1 MAVTKEQ
8 KEKIIKDFRINDK
21 DCGSAQVQIAI
32 LTSEINDLTEH
43 LKTHIHDYHSKRGL
57 LMKVGKRRKLLA
69 YLKDNFFTLEDDA
82 KIAEL
87 ERMNHYDSLTPAYNR
102 KLLRPA
108 SRYRSNK
115 PHSSQ
120 LQLYHPDRI
129 S

>member
-69 YLKDNFFTLEDDA
+69 YLKEND
-82 KIAEL
+82 IV
-87 ERMNHYDSLTPAYNR
+87 AYRDVIKRLNLR
-102 KLLRPA
+102 K
-108 SRYRSNK
+108 
-115 PHSSQ
+115 
-120 LQLYHPDRI
+120 
-129 S
+129 

>member
-8 KEKIIKDFRINDK
+8 KEKIIKEFRINDK

-69 YLKDNFFTLEDDA
+69 YLKDND
-82 KIAEL
+82 IV
-87 ERMNHYDSLTPAYNR
+87 AYRDVIKRLNLR
-102 KLLRPA
+102 K
-108 SRYRSNK
+108 
-115 PHSSQ
+115 
-120 LQLYHPDRI
+120 
-129 S
+129 